1 MMDDSTDE
9 TSEDLL
15 YDILVYREWPQSQD
29 HRSLSISDNDAVT
42 PNRASWSSYLS
53 IWPAAAKVAG
63 IYDPPQEVMKLIHSS
78 PAWKF
83 SLSPDATLL
92 AVLQENLLEFFSSR
106 DNFSVSIAKVRM
118 IRDRQPYLRLIEW
131 SPDSSL
137 LVVTSSVGAVDLY
150 DAYGFLVYS
159 VFSQRLP
166 QNEAVNEEFGGIQ
179 SKGYAYAG
187 AFFTNCRVKSREWLY
202 ELILVDYRGTV
213 NSFLLSPSVYQE
225 FSSMRLTSH
234 YKYGVSAVSF
244 SNHHNLLIVA
254 GPIQTQ
260 QQSTNKDAT
269 KGPSAFGLSVWRLLS
284 EAPHYQRVEPHD
296 APDIKSIRWFRQL
309 SYSRSVEQDHI
320 SKLEESPNGEYLSA
334 LHISGSISIWR
345 LPGLHQL
352 TLWPLLEQP
361 CHDDMNPSLMQN
373 PRLKKRKKQFLN
385 QPLKWH
391 ALDVKWWDE
400 QSLVIARLSGGVTIV
415 PLNNLDK
422 NMLGDSAE
430 FFAGTSHLSKCFGKG
445 FFVLEREITDRRQKS
460 RSEGTEED
468 DSFDR
473 MKSNQSESS
482 DDEDDE
488 EASLLIKGKRL
499 ATHAA
504 YLVTESERFAP
515 PRKRPRLTYHN
526 YKLLALLSTTPEEL
540 FGRKIEMEEYGEA
553 LILAQHY
560 NLDSDQVYERQWKLS
575 NMSTTAISDYF
586 TKIKRRSLVRN
597 SLIFLL

>member
-1 MMDDSTDE
+1 MADE
-9 TSEDLL
+9 NGDPASEDLL

-29 HRSLSISDNDAVT
+29 HRSLSISENDAVT
-42 PNRASWSSYLS
+42 RSNRSSWSSYLS
-53 IWPAAAKVAG
+53 VWPVAAKVAG
-63 IYDPPQEVMKLIHSS
+63 IFDPPQEVMKLLHST

-83 SLSPDATLL
+83 SLSPDCTLL
-92 AVLQENLLEFFSSR
+92 AVLQESLLEFFSSR

-118 IRDRQPYLRLIEW
+118 TRDVQPHLRIIEW

-166 QNEAVNEEFGGIQ
+166 QNEAGNEEFGGIE

-187 AFFTNCRVKSREWLY
+187 AFFTDCRVKSRDWLY
-202 ELILVDYRGTV
+202 ELILIDYRGTV
-213 NSFLLSPSVYQE
+213 NSFLLSPSGYQE
-225 FSSMRLTSH
+225 FSSMKLTSH

-244 SNHHNLLIVA
+244 STTHSLLCVA
-254 GPIQTQ
+254 GPLQSQ
-260 QQSTNKDAT
+260 QQSNKDAI
-269 KGPSAFGLSVWRLLS
+269 KGPSAFGLSVWRLLN
-284 EAPHYQRVEPHD
+284 EAPHYQRVDPHD
-296 APDIKSIRWFRQL
+296 AAETKSGMRWPF
-309 SYSRSVEQDHI
+309 YSRSLEQDHI
-320 SKLEESPNGEYLSA
+320 SRLEESPNGDYLCA
-334 LHISGSISIWR
+334 LHISGSISVWR

-352 TLWPLLEQP
+352 TLWPLVEQP

-385 QPLKWH
+385 QPFKWH

-422 NMLGDSAE
+422 NMLGESAE

-460 RSEGTEED
+460 RSEHDHDDD

-473 MKSNQSESS
+473 MEPTQQESS
-482 DDEDDE
+482 DEDDDE
-488 EASLLIKGKRL
+488 EASFFLFFIYLHTYYEIIYQFSCRFHNFYP
-499 ATHAA
+499 HA
-504 YLVTESERFAP
+504 
-515 PRKRPRLTYHN
+515 
-526 YKLLALLSTTPEEL
+526 
-540 FGRKIEMEEYGEA
+540 G
-553 LILAQHY
+553 
-560 NLDSDQVYERQWKLS
+560 
-575 NMSTTAISDYF
+575 
-586 TKIKRRSLVRN
+586 
-597 SLIFLL
+597 FLLKAYIFF